1 MNLIDQ
7 LKNLFAN
14 AGENLDKESLQE
26 FADKAKTMAE
36 EFAQDIREK
45 ATDALNS
52 EQVQEFMEKAK
63 DTANDLKDKAMD
75 AADKFQNKNNGPQ
88 V

>member
-1 MNLIDQ
+1 MNMIDQ
-7 LKNLFAN
+7 LKSLFAS
-14 AGENLDKESLQE
+14 AGENLDKEALQE
-26 FADKAKTMAE
+26 FAEKARAMAE

-52 EQVQEFMEKAK
+52 EEVQEFLEKAK

-75 AADKFQNKNNGPQ
+75 AAEKFQNKPGSQ
-88 V
+88 A